1 MNSESERRLSM
12 DELKKLNQRDL
23 SMAAQTEKTVTVL
36 ESNWVSLIA
45 LSRRMADIQTGVLEK
60 LDTLTTEAQL
70 RSELHFLMEQT
81 QELEKEYIES
91 SNKIL
96 EDVRAE
102 LQSFGKQ
109 AGKVSEQLASDSSS
123 LMTECR
129 SQISEMKRAMKGYSI
144 RLTVLSGAALGLLTI
159 LSSLL
164 MLLRG

>member
-1 MNSESERRLSM
+1 
-12 DELKKLNQRDL
+12 
-23 SMAAQTEKTVTVL
+23 
-36 ESNWVSLIA
+36 
-45 LSRRMADIQTGVLEK
+45 
-60 LDTLTTEAQL
+60 
-70 RSELHFLMEQT
+70 MEQT
-81 QELEKEYIES
+81 QELEKEYIEA

-96 EDVRAE
+96 ENVRAE
-102 LQSFGKQ
+102 LRSFGKQ

-129 SQISEMKRAMKGYSI
+129 SQISEMKQAMKGYTI